1 MKVKFFTLGCKVNQ
15 YETQG
20 LKEKFLSLGCQVSES
35 KADLYVINSC
45 TVTQRADAKSKDI
58 ISKLKKE
65 NPKAKIA
72 VSGCLAQ
79 LNQDSIEKIGVNY
92 IIPQEKKHLLP
103 EIILGRK
110 IRSSTA
116 QEPLMITY
124 FCNHRAFV
132 KVQDGCNNFCT
143 FCKIPYLRGKPQSK
157 SRQLAIKE
165 IEGVTKKHK
174 EIVLCGVNLSL
185 YGQDLNPPQKLE
197 DLVGD
202 ILSIPSL
209 GRLRLSSLEP
219 FFVNNALVSLLSNNK
234 LCSHFHF
241 PFQSGDDNV
250 LKAMN
255 KKETVSLYEE
265 KVSQARAIDPDV
277 AISCDI
283 MVGFPSE
290 DDKSF
295 QNTVSFLNRVK
306 PMRMHIFTFSPR
318 ENTPFQK
325 MKLVDVKIVRK
336 RYAVLKAMADSF
348 SSRYK
353 QKFLGKTLHMVA
365 EEKNNGFISGY
376 TENYIKVVI
385 KEKVPLGDIVR
396 VRINELLK
404 DSILAS
410 VCI

>member
-20 LKEKFLSLGCQVSES
+20 LKEKFISLGCQVSED

-45 TVTQRADAKSKDI
+45 TVTQRADAKSKGI
-58 ISKLKKE
+58 ISKLRKE

-79 LNQDSIEKIGVNY
+79 LNQDSIEKIGVDY
-92 IIPQEKKHLLP
+92 VIPQEKKHLLP
-103 EIILGRK
+103 EIVLGTK
-110 IRSSTA
+110 LKNPA
-116 QEPLMITY
+116 VQESLMITY
-124 FCNHRAFV
+124 FSNHRAFV

-143 FCKIPYLRGKPQSK
+143 FCKIPYLRGKPKSK
-157 SRQLAIKE
+157 PKELALKE
-165 IEGVTKKHK
+165 IESVSRKHK
-174 EIVLCGVNLSL
+174 EVVLCGVNLSL
-185 YGQDLNPPQKLE
+185 YGRDLVPEQKLE
-197 DLVGD
+197 ELVND
-202 ILSIPSL
+202 ILLIPHL

-219 FFVNNALVSLLSNNK
+219 FFLNDSLFNLLSNDK

-241 PFQSGDDNV
+241 PFQSGDDKV

-265 KVSQARAIDPDV
+265 KVFQARAVDPNV

-283 MVGFPSE
+283 MVGFPWE

-295 QNTVSFLNRVK
+295 QNTVNFLNRVK

-318 ENTPFQK
+318 ENTPLHK
-325 MKLVDVKIVRK
+325 AKLVDTKTVRK
-336 RYAVLKAMADSF
+336 RYDVLRAMANDF
-348 SSRYK
+348 SLRYK
-353 QKFLGKTLHMVA
+353 QMFLGKTLHMVA
-365 EEKNNGFISGY
+365 EERNNGYVFGY
-376 TENYIKVVI
+376 TENYIKVAI
-385 KEKVPLGDIVR
+385 KDKVHLGDIVL
-396 VRINELLK
+396 VKINEVAK
-404 DSILAS
+404 DSVLAK